1 MTHDTNTHNF
11 YLSQTVASIKIC
23 KYGGTTK
30 LKNVVEFLGKEREL
44 NPSFFMEK

>member
-23 KYGGTTK
+23 KYGGATK
-30 LKNVVEFLGKEREL
+30 LKNVEFLGKEREL